1 MVIINSNVT
10 SRSIA
15 TRLRKEHSMWRDT
28 NFIEKKGFFPVFY
41 EFKEKLPQLS
51 GGAVSLF
58 LYFGLHSNN
67 QTGESFHNI
76 DRIAKFFGKS
86 TRTISKWITELEEA
100 ELIERIQLELN
111 GSSHTFLKPYK
122 KEENHKE

>member
-1 MVIINSNVT
+1 MKVT

-28 NFIEKKGFFPVFY
+28 NFLEKKGFFPVFY
-41 EFKEKLPQLS
+41 DFKDKLPQLS
-51 GGAVSLF
+51 GGAISLY

-76 DRIAKFFGKS
+76 DRIATFFGKS
-86 TRTISKWITELEEA
+86 SRTVSKWITELEEA

-111 GSSHTFLKPYK
+111 GPSHTFLKPYK
-122 KEENHKE
+122 KNENLKN